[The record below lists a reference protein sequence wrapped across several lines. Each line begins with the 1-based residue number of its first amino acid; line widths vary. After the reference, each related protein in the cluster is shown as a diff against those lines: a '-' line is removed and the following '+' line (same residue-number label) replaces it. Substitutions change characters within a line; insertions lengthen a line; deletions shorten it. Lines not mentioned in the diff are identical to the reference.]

1 MTIKTKILSL
11 VAAFALLALAI
22 TALSLKT
29 MDDYNHSIDSYR
41 QASDNAFRGE
51 RLNRYLTAAAL
62 AGRTLYMASDQAQAK
77 AATDQIDA
85 IADQLTSLVEDWDK
99 HIKPGE
105 LPEFEAVHSEV
116 MTFVADGRT
125 LARVTRDKG
134 LGAANTYG
142 NHPEYVHSRENMQ
155 ANIDSMVAR
164 IEAEQ
169 ARSRAALQ
177 KFESE
182 RQTQFMIIA
191 ITGILLLAGGSFWIA
206 IDSITTPLSQVRQ
219 SMIKISEGAYDTPIP
234 TDHAS
239 TEISELWG
247 ALAVLKARAVEAEKL
262 SEERLKDEQKLR
274 ELMLD

>member
-1 MTIKTKILSL
+1 
-11 VAAFALLALAI
+11 
-22 TALSLKT
+22 
-29 MDDYNHSIDSYR
+29 
-41 QASDNAFRGE
+41 
-51 RLNRYLTAAAL
+51 
-62 AGRTLYMASDQAQAK
+62 
-77 AATDQIDA
+77 
-85 IADQLTSLVEDWDK
+85 
-99 HIKPGE
+99 
-105 LPEFEAVHSEV
+105 